1 MPTELPSVS
10 YDTNVVSSVAAGS
23 ATGAAYLE
31 LIGPHRPALSYFV
44 RGELRA
50 GRRNRAREERLELL
64 IQDAEWMP
72 NPDEDLLQHYARAN
86 RTAHVLG
93 LSRGV
98 GEDLW
103 MIAQTEQYEAAFTSH
118 DRNAARVAK
127 AMGLTV
133 YTILPDIEAD
143 YAEDRARLERRP
155 P

>member
-10 YDTNVVSSVAAGS
+10 YDTNVVSSVVAS
-23 ATGAAYLE
+23 SPTGAAYLE
-31 LIGPHRPALSYFV
+31 LIGPHRPVLSYFV

-143 YAEDRARLERRP
+143 YAEDRARLARRP

>member
-10 YDTNVVSSVAAGS
+10 YDTNVVSNVVAGS
-23 ATGAAYLE
+23 STGAAYLK
-31 LIGPHRPALSYFV
+31 LIGPHQPVLSHFV

-50 GRRNRAREERLELL
+50 GRRNHAREERLELL
-64 IQDAEWMP
+64 IQDAEWLP
-72 NPDEDLLQHYARAN
+72 GPDENLLQHYARAN

-143 YAEDRARLERRP
+143 YAEDRARLARRP

>member
-1 MPTELPSVS
+1 MLTEQPSVS
-10 YDTNVVSSVAAGS
+10 YDTNVVSNVVAGS
-23 ATGAAYLE
+23 STGAAYLE
-31 LIGPHRPALSYFV
+31 LIGPHQPVLSYFV

-50 GRRNRAREERLELL
+50 GRRNRAHEERLELL
-64 IQDAEWMP
+64 IQDAEWLP
-72 NPDEDLLQHYARAN
+72 GPDENLLQHYARAN
-86 RTAHVLG
+86 RTTHVLG
-93 LSRGV
+93 LSRGA

-118 DRNAARVAK
+118 DRNATRVAK

-143 YAEDRARLERRP
+143 YAEDRARLARWP